1 MKKTRIWTGITI
13 AMALFAFCCY
23 FMPFLKF
30 SLDIFGETIGSTS
43 VSGFQTL
50 QAAGNG
56 DFPGNGWYIIGFVC
70 AILTLLSAVIA
81 LAKRG
86 ILVSTIIFSVINIAA
101 TAAGVSTCISYLG
114 ELYTAGAGFVLLII
128 AAALTIVLCV
138 VTLALP
144 KPAGM
149 PMQPWQQPVQ
159 QQPVQ
164 QPVQPAQ
171 AAFCKNCGAKMPPD
185 AGFCTNC
192 GAKRS

>member
-1 MKKTRIWTGITI
+1 MTKTRLWTATVI
-13 AMALFAFCCY
+13 AAAIFTLCCY

-30 SLDIFGETIGSTS
+30 SLDIFGEQIGTTS

-114 ELYTAGAGFVLLII
+114 ELYTTAAGFVLLII
-128 AAALTIVLCV
+128 ASVLTIALCV
-138 VTLALP
+138 VTLVLP
-144 KPAGM
+144 KPGKM
-149 PMQPWQQPVQ
+149 PWQQPM
-159 QQPVQ
+159 

-171 AAFCKNCGAKMPPD
+171 QALPFCANCGAKMPPD
-185 AGFCTNC
+185 AAFCPNC